1 MDKAQSRMLS
11 CALEHEQKRSNPD
24 LLSSLCASLAHASL
38 ISSHAEFIEAFEIG
52 AELGRGA
59 SSVVNEVTCKPGSSR
74 PSWGG
79 GSRAVKIMSKERLE
93 SDAQVRRM
101 RDECRVLTEL
111 RHPGV
116 IGLIEMFESPSE
128 IYLLMERA
136 AGGELFDRIVQSG
149 SFTEPTAMQ
158 VQRQLLQVLAFMHR
172 RGVIHRDI
180 KPENILLASADSW
193 EIKVSDF
200 GLVKLLGGE
209 TPLSN
214 SSVRASLSASA
225 SAERS
230 SLPTSSC
237 CASGKSDAVPGPF
250 ADARA
255 LTLCGSSFY
264 MAPEVAWPYRRTAMT
279 GEFGYG
285 PGVDVWS
292 AGVVLYILLSG
303 NAPWHPSRVPHPDL
317 PPEQAVVKY
326 PVESLSMVPRPLC
339 SRA

>member
-136 AGGELFDRIVQSG
+136 AGGELFDRI
-149 SFTEPTAMQ
+149 
-158 VQRQLLQVLAFMHR
+158 
-172 RGVIHRDI
+172 
-180 KPENILLASADSW
+180 
-193 EIKVSDF
+193 
-200 GLVKLLGGE
+200 
-209 TPLSN
+209 
-214 SSVRASLSASA
+214 A
-225 SAERS
+225 SAETFCEHS
-230 SLPTSSC
+230 
-237 CASGKSDAVPGPF
+237 AAV
-250 ADARA
+250 
-255 LTLCGSSFY
+255 
-264 MAPEVAWPYRRTAMT
+264 
-279 GEFGYG
+279 
-285 PGVDVWS
+285 
-292 AGVVLYILLSG
+292 YISQLLSALG
-303 NAPWHPSRVPHPDL
+303 FLHAR
-317 PPEQAVVKY
+317 QIG
-326 PVESLSMVPRPLC
+326 
-339 SRA
+339 RAHV